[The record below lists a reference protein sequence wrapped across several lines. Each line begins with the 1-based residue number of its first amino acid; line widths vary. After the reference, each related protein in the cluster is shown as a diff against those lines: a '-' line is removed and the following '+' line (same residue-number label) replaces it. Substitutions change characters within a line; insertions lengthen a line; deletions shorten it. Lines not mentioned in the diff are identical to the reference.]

1 MGTRRT
7 ERLGNLIQAE
17 LADLLL
23 KRVKDPRLAGMTL
36 TGVDVSPDL
45 AQAKIYFSL
54 LDASRRRQVED
65 GFKAAAPFLLAGDRA
80 LMGRDQI
87 LAELPGLIDALLVG
101 GGSDWPSL
109 TPAATSA
116 AAEPAGGV
124 CGVATP
130 CAGEA
135 GARQSR
141 LSGGLWLVLAAAL
154 ILTASIGLAA
164 FIRRRSDRADRTL

>member
-7 ERLGNLIQAE
+7 ERLGNLILAE

-65 GFKAAAPFLLAGDRA
+65 GFKAAAPFLRRELATR
-80 LMGRDQI
+80 
-87 LAELPGLIDALLVG
+87 LAIKT
-101 GGSDWPSL
+101 
-109 TPAATSA
+109 TP
-116 AAEPAGGV
+116 
-124 CGVATP
+124 
-130 CAGEA
+130 
-135 GARQSR
+135 R
-141 LSGGLWLVLAAAL
+141 LVLAYDASLVQGAEMERLIRQVRQADQEQAL
-154 ILTASIGLAA
+154 ARGEEPDGEEPA
-164 FIRRRSDRADRTL
+164 